1 MNNLETSLAN
11 CGTKVPQILLPK
23 EDIDLTAW
31 TVIACDQYTQ
41 DEAYWQNVD
50 KNTAGKPSTR
60 HFIFPEIHLEKPG
73 REERIQAIH
82 QAMNDARKNALFR
95 EAVPGFMYIERDT
108 PWQNG
113 RKGLVVAVDL
123 ETYDWHPAA
132 RPLIRAT
139 EGTVADRI
147 PPRMEIRRGAPIE
160 SPHIILLV
168 DDEEDLLFKAAQAAI
183 CREAPSYRVSL
194 QAESGSLSGW
204 AISEEPSLMAIAAAL
219 ETLKARAQTRY
230 GTNDTT
236 PFLYAV
242 GDGNHSLATAKAV
255 WDEYKAA
262 NSTDPAIME
271 HASRWALVEIE
282 NIYDNAIAFEPIH
295 RALFN
300 TSIEEVLTAMAALPG
315 FKTKKMETPAQLAA
329 LVEDEG
335 LSTIRYG
342 LFDGKDSI
350 LIETQAHGVSTE
362 PLQGLLDDFV
372 AAGKGRG
379 IDYLHG
385 TEETLTV
392 ARRPAAVGILLPPIG
407 KADLFMTVAKT
418 GPLPR
423 KSFSM
428 GEAAEKR
435 FYLECRELFV

>member
-1 MNNLETSLAN
+1 MNNMEAIFSN
-11 CGTKVPQILLPK
+11 CGVKVPHILLPK
-23 EDIDLTAW
+23 EDIDLSSWA
-31 TVIACDQYTQ
+31 VIACDQYTQ
-41 DEAYWQNVD
+41 DEAYWQKVD
-50 KNTAGKPSTR
+50 ECAVGKASTR
-60 HFIFPEIHLEKPG
+60 HFVFPEIHLEKPG
-73 REERIQAIH
+73 RAERIQSIH
-82 QAMNDARKNALFR
+82 QAMQLARK
-95 EAVPGFMYIERDT
+95 EAVFRNPIEGFVYIERDT
-108 PWQNG
+108 PWQKQ
-113 RKGLVVAVDL
+113 RKGLVVSVDL
-123 ETYDWHPAA
+123 ETYDWHPSA

-168 DDEEDLLFKAAQAAI
+168 DDEDDLLFKAAQAAI
-183 CREAPSYRVSL
+183 VRNNPVYSVTL
-194 QAESGSLSGW
+194 QAGSGALKGWSISDSNGLS
-204 AISEEPSLMAIAAAL
+204 SIAAAL
-219 ETLKARAQTRY
+219 ETLKTRAATRY
-230 GTNDTT
+230 GTNDPT
-236 PFLYAV
+236 PFLFAV

-262 NSTDPAIME
+262 NSTDPNVME
-271 HASRWALVEIE
+271 HASRWALVEVE

-300 TSIEEVLTAMAALPG
+300 TSMKEVLDALSELQG
-315 FKTKKMETPAQLAA
+315 FKATPMENPEQLAA
-329 LVEDEG
+329 RVEEEG
-335 LSTIRYG
+335 VSTIRYG
-342 LFDGKDSI
+342 LYDGKESI
-350 LIETQAHGVSTE
+350 LIETQASGVSTE
-362 PLQGLLDDFV
+362 PLQGLLDQFV
-372 AAGKGRG
+372 LSRTGRS

-385 TEETLTV
+385 TEDTLSV
-392 ARRPAAVGILLPPIG
+392 ARRPGAVGILLPPIG